1 MAHAFKTI
9 PAKSTF
15 GTLQE
20 ELNQSDYIN
29 RKKRKCNTIL
39 YTNKSNTILYTNKS
53 NLIIGRKQLNKSNL
67 IVGKQL
73 NKSNLI
79 VGQYTKLDLYNVCNV
94 SKGPPPAI
102 PCEFNNDC
110 NPCQD
115 SVTINASSTNP
126 FYFNYTIDPLG
137 ELFGKTSCGI
147 LNYTNYMVFNPPKTK
162 L

>member
-53 NLIIGRKQLNKSNL
+53 NLIVRPQLNKSNL
-67 IVGKQL
+67 IVRPQL

-79 VGQYTKLDLYNVCNV
+79 IGQYTKSNLYNVCNV
-94 SKGPPPAI
+94 SKGPPPAN
-102 PCEFNNDC
+102 PCEFNNC

-115 SVTINASSTNP
+115 IVTINASSTNP
-126 FYFNYTIDPLG
+126 FYFDYTIDPLG

-147 LNYTNYMVFNPPKTK
+147 LNYTNYMVFNPPTK
-162 L
+162 KL